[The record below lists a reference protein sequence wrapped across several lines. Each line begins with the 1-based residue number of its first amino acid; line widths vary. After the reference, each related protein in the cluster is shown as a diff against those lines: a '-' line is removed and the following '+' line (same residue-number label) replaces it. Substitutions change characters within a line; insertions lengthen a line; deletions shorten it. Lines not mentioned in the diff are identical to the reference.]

1 MHIEHELSQNQPSLI
16 LKYIERSGWIILG
29 LVSTGALLST
39 SLPFAAG
46 VALGGILSLGNF
58 RCVDLYF
65 SRVFRHG
72 GSKPK
77 WWEHAI
83 YGLRFLILLGAIVV
97 LIAWGR
103 LPVVSVVLGLS
114 APLMGILSFAV
125 ISLAKEETTAKA

>member
-1 MHIEHELSQNQPSLI
+1 MHIEHEPSRNQPPLI
-16 LKYIERSGWIILG
+16 LKNIEKSGWVILG
-29 LVSTGALLST
+29 LVSAGAFLST
-39 SLPFAAG
+39 SLPFAFG
-46 VALGGILSLGNF
+46 VALGGILGLGNF

-65 SRVFRHG
+65 SRVFRRD

-83 YGLRFLILLGAIVV
+83 YGLRFLILLGAITG

-103 LPVVSVVLGLS
+103 LPVVGVVLGLS

-125 ISLAKEETTAKA
+125 ISLAKGGTVLKA